1 MLFFLDTANLQE
13 IREGVAMGLVDG
25 ITTNPSL
32 IAKEGRPFK
41 QIIQDIAEIVNGP
54 ISAECVSLTADEM
67 LAEGKDLAKIH
78 ENIVIKVP
86 LTPEGLKATK
96 KLRAEGIRV
105 NVTLCFSANQAL
117 LTAKAGATYVS
128 PFIGRLDD
136 VTADGMQLIQEIRTI
151 YDNYGFETQ
160 ILAASIRHPMHVRDA
175 ALIGA
180 DVGTMPFKT
189 LQQLVKHPLTDIGQ
203 EQFLNDWKKV
213 PKA

>member
-32 IAKEGRPFK
+32 IAKEGRAFK
-41 QIIQDIAEIVNGP
+41 QIIQEIAEIVNGP
-54 ISAECVSLTADEM
+54 ISAECVSLTAEEM

-78 ENIVIKVP
+78 DNIVIKVP

-136 VTADGMQLIQEIRTI
+136 VTADGMQLIREIRTI
-151 YDNYGFETQ
+151 YDNYSFDTQ

-189 LQQLVKHPLTDIGQ
+189 LQQLVKHPLTDLGQ